1 MINFNKPMGANMKFF
16 SAMILSSLTVLG
28 LVGCNDY
35 NSSTNGSNANTSARI
50 NAVAANAANAGST
63 NSNTATVVNSNVAN
77 TNGSAI
83 NSMSNMTAPD
93 AFMTEAAKGGMA
105 EVELSRLATTKSQNA
120 EVKKFAQQMIQ
131 DHTNANAEL
140 KQLAGKKS
148 VTLPTEL
155 DAEHKA
161 LRDKLSGLSGA
172 EFDKEYVN
180 AMVADHEKSVNL
192 FKTQADNGTD
202 ADAKA
207 FAAKTLPK
215 LQGHLDMI
223 KAMQGKM

>member
-1 MINFNKPMGANMKFF
+1 MK
-16 SAMILSSLTVLG
+16 ILSATILLTLTVLG
-28 LVGCNDY
+28 LTGCPGSATNTTTNTTT
-35 NSSTNGSNANTSARI
+35 NSRTNTTSSNANS
-50 NAVAANAANAGST
+50 NQAVVI
-63 NSNTATVVNSNVAN
+63 NSNTNMSGSNMNSNVNSN
-77 TNGSAI
+77 
-83 NSMSNMTAPD
+83 SMSGMTAPEG
-93 AFMTEAAKGGMA
+93 FMTEAAKGGMA
-105 EVELSRLATTKSQNA
+105 EVELSRVATTKSQNA
-120 EVKKFAQQMIQ
+120 EVKKFANQMIQ

-140 KQLAGKKS
+140 KQLAGKKN

-161 LRDKLSGLSGA
+161 LKDKLSGLSGA

-192 FKTQADNGTD
+192 FKAQADGGTD

-215 LQGHLDMI
+215 LQGHLDMA
-223 KAMQGKM
+223 KGMQGKMK